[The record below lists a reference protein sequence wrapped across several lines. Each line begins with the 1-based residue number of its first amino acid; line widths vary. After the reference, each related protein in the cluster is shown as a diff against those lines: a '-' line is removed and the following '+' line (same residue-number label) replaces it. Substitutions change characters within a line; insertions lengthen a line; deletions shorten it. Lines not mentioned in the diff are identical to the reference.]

1 MHFICC
7 SFVLTAF
14 RAKLRKKA
22 VTLPPN
28 SPLYFTIIKTY
39 TPSRLPEYRT
49 FLAQHFEGKVQKISI
64 DAGFTC
70 PVRNGALGHGG
81 CTYCN
86 NRTFSP
92 GYGGQAK
99 SVTQQLEEGKQF
111 FARKYPEM
119 RYLAYFQSYTN
130 TYDTVER
137 LRALYEEALRVPDV
151 VGIVIGTRPDCV
163 SDELLDYLE
172 ELHHRTFLLVE
183 YGIESTYDD
192 TLLTIQRGHTYAD
205 TVDAITRTHER
216 GIRVGGHLILGL
228 PGDTKARIMAQAQR
242 INALP
247 LHSIKFHQLQI
258 VRGTIMSGQWRK
270 TPEMFDLFTPEAYIA
285 LVAEMVCHLRRDLVI
300 ERFTAQ
306 APPDMLLA
314 PRWGLKNFEFVHQLQ
329 KYLHEHDLWQGKALG
344 EAWQ

>member
-1 MHFICC
+1 M
-7 SFVLTAF
+7 
-14 RAKLRKKA
+14 
-22 VTLPPN
+22 
-28 SPLYFTIIKTY
+28 
-39 TPSRLPEYRT
+39 
-49 FLAQHFEGKVQKISI
+49 QKISI

-92 GYGGQAK
+92 GYGGKAK
-99 SVTQQLEEGKQF
+99 SVSQQLEEGKLF
-111 FARKYPEM
+111 FARKYPDM

-130 TYDTVER
+130 TYDTTER
-137 LRALYEEALRVPDV
+137 LRELYEEALRVPDV

-163 SDELLDYLE
+163 SNELLSYLQ
-172 ELHHRTFLLVE
+172 ELSQRTFLMVE

-192 TLLTIQRGHTYAD
+192 TLLAIQRGHTYAD
-205 TVDAITRTHER
+205 TVDAIYRTHNH

-228 PGDTKARIMAQAQR
+228 PGDTKERIIAQAQR
-242 INALP
+242 INDLP
-247 LHSIKFHQLQI
+247 LHAIKFHQLQI

-270 TPEMFDLFTPEAYIA
+270 QPELFDLFTPERYIT
-285 LVAEMVCHLRRDLVI
+285 LVAEMVTHLRRDLVI

-314 PRWGLKNFEFVHQLQ
+314 PRWGMKNFEFVHQLQ
-329 KYLHEHDLWQGKALG
+329 KYMATHDLWQGKALG
-344 EAWQ
+344 QAWH